1 MLIDAHAHVIP
12 GSFPAAPAGCDP
24 ASWPSMSAAS
34 DSSRLLGFGAL
45 RFTARAGLV

>member
-34 DSSRLLGFGAL
+34 DEFQAARVRGAAVH
-45 RFTARAGLV
+45 RPGGLV